1 MKTQFSLSRTFTP
14 LHAHV
19 QLGPLPSQVH
29 LPVGPTPT
37 RQSRQQLP
45 GSETG
50 GIAEPGH
57 LPSDSPKPSS
67 SGVPVRGRGAKNPEP
82 DVRAP
87 VSGRRTERCTESART
102 AADRLRLP
110 WQRGGTRG
118 CSGPAFQVRRGRGGD
133 AAGRQ
138 GASGAGDA
146 RSCGPLG
153 RFSRASSLF
162 LEKPETSK
170 SCQTPRTPLRP
181 PCRAVGARA
190 VPGPRSPVRRA
201 RRARV

>member
-19 QLGPLPSQVH
+19 QPGPLPSQVQ

-67 SGVPVRGRGAKNPEP
+67 SGVPARGRGAKNPEP

-87 VSGRRTERCTESART
+87 VSGRRNPS
-102 AADRLRLP
+102 
-110 WQRGGTRG
+110 
-118 CSGPAFQVRRGRGGD
+118 
-133 AAGRQ
+133 
-138 GASGAGDA
+138 
-146 RSCGPLG
+146 
-153 RFSRASSLF
+153 
-162 LEKPETSK
+162 
-170 SCQTPRTPLRP
+170 
-181 PCRAVGARA
+181 A
-190 VPGPRSPVRRA
+190 VPRAPGRRPTDSDYHGNAERLEAARGQRSR
-201 RRARV
+201 